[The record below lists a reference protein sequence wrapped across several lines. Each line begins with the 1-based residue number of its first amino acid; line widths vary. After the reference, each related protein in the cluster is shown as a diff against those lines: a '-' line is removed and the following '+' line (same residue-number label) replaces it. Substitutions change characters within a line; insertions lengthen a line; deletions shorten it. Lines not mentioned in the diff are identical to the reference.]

1 MWFNE
6 SLAHME
12 LLHTV
17 HELLEEQDKL
27 RNERQL
33 NDNESELKW
42 ELDTMR
48 VEYNRLQNKMKDDR
62 MTYEQ
67 DTNKQMW
74 GQIRQNNSV
83 PHRNREL
90 ASSISVVGGDNFLDE
105 SPTSTSSSSPSDPP
119 EDAFTMRVWLT

>member
-1 MWFNE
+1 
-6 SLAHME
+6 ME

-67 DTNKQMW
+67 DTNKQM
-74 GQIRQNNSV
+74 
-83 PHRNREL
+83 
-90 ASSISVVGGDNFLDE
+90 
-105 SPTSTSSSSPSDPP
+105 
-119 EDAFTMRVWLT
+119 